1 LLVMTVSVKGVMSQM
16 IFSHDTE
23 LTLRAACVLI
33 NTDRVDGEHLA
44 GMPSLDEYLDGFG
57 WTGRRDRDDAELQSV
72 HRLRER
78 LGAIWA
84 VAGDEERTVGQ
95 VNALLSDTRASP
107 WLTRHPE
114 MPEWHL
120 HLASIHDPLW
130 QRMGAE
136 MAMALADLIR
146 VGELRRLKVCAASD
160 CEAVLVDLSRNRSRM
175 FCDTGNC
182 GNRQHVAAYRERLRE
197 ESVSDG
203 GPDSG

>member
-1 LLVMTVSVKGVMSQM
+1 M

-23 LTLRAACVLI
+23 LTLRAACVLV
-33 NTDRVDGEHLA
+33 NTDRVDGEQLGDMA
-44 GMPSLDEYLDGFG
+44 ALDEYLDGFG
-57 WTGRRDRDDAELQSV
+57 WTGRRDKDAAELSSV
-72 HRLRER
+72 QRLRER
-78 LGAIWA
+78 LGKIWA
-84 VAGDEERTVGQ
+84 VAGDEERAVAQ
-95 VNALLSDTRASP
+95 VNALLSDTRAMP

-114 MPEWHL
+114 QPEWHL

-146 VGELRRLKVCAASD
+146 VDELRRLKACAAPD

-182 GNRQHVAAYRERLRE
+182 GNRQHVAAYRERRAM
-197 ESVSDG
+197 ESG
-203 GPDSG
+203 

>member
-1 LLVMTVSVKGVMSQM
+1 MTLLAEGVMSQM

-23 LTLRAACVLI
+23 LTLRAACVLV
-33 NTDRVDGEHLA
+33 NTDRVDGEQLGDMA
-44 GMPSLDEYLDGFG
+44 ALDEYLDGFG
-57 WTGRRDRDDAELQSV
+57 WTGRRDKDAAELSSV
-72 HRLRER
+72 QRLRER
-78 LGAIWA
+78 LGKIWA
-84 VAGDEERTVGQ
+84 VAGDEERAVAQ
-95 VNALLSDTRASP
+95 VNALLSDTRAMP

-114 MPEWHL
+114 QPEWHL

-146 VGELRRLKVCAASD
+146 VDELRRLKACAAPD

-182 GNRQHVAAYRERLRE
+182 GNRQHVAAYRERRAM
-197 ESVSDG
+197 ESG
-203 GPDSG
+203 

>member
-1 LLVMTVSVKGVMSQM
+1 MSQM
-16 IFSHDTE
+16 IFTHDTE

-33 NTDRVDGEHLA
+33 NTDRVDGEQLA
-44 GMPSLDEYLDGFG
+44 DMASLDEYLDGFG
-57 WTGRRDRDDAELQSV
+57 WTGRRDRDAAELADV
-72 HRLRER
+72 HRLRQR

-84 VAGDEERTVGQ
+84 VADDEERTVGH
-95 VNALLSDTRASP
+95 VNALLSDTRAAP

-120 HLASIHDPLW
+120 HLASVHDPLW

-146 VGELRRLKVCAASD
+146 GGELRRLKVCAAPD

-182 GNRQHVAAYRERLRE
+182 GNRQHVAAYRERRAK
-197 ESVSDG
+197 
-203 GPDSG
+203 DS

>member
-1 LLVMTVSVKGVMSQM
+1 MSQM
-16 IFSHDTE
+16 IFTHDTE

-33 NTDRVDGEHLA
+33 NTERVDGEQLA
-44 GMPSLDEYLDGFG
+44 DMASLDEYLDGFG
-57 WTGRRDRDDAELQSV
+57 WTGRRDRDAAELADV

-78 LGAIWA
+78 LGVVWGAA
-84 VAGDEERTVGQ
+84 DDEERTVGL
-95 VNALLSDTRASP
+95 VNALLSDTRAAP

-120 HLASIHDPLW
+120 HLASVHDPLW

-146 VGELRRLKVCAASD
+146 GGELRRLKVCAAPD

-182 GNRQHVAAYRERLRE
+182 GNRQHVAAYRERRAK
-197 ESVSDG
+197 
-203 GPDSG
+203 DS

>member
-1 LLVMTVSVKGVMSQM
+1 MNFT
-16 IFSHDTE
+16 HDTE
-23 LTLRAACVLI
+23 ITLRAACVLI
-33 NTDRVDGEHLA
+33 NSDRVDGEQLGDMA
-44 GMPSLDEYLDGFG
+44 ALDEYLDGFG
-57 WTGRRDRDDAELQSV
+57 WTGRRDRDDAELAAV
-72 HRLRER
+72 HGLRER
-78 LGAIWA
+78 LGRVWA
-84 VAGDEERTVGQ
+84 VADDEERTVGQ

-146 VGELRRLKVCAASD
+146 AGELRRLKICAAPD

-182 GNRQHVAAYRERLRE
+182 GNRQHVAAYRERRAK
-197 ESVSDG
+197 
-203 GPDSG
+203 DS